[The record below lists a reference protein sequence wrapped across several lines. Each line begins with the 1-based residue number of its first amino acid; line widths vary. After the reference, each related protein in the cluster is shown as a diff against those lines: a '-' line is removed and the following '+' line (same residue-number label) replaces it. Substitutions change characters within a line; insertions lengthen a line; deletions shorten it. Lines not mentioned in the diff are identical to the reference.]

1 MCTVNFVDKCFLK
14 DNYKPSSWASFGTP
28 KQHIALEHIFDQFR
42 RYFTAVISIRRY
54 FLPAGIFF
62 RQGFLALILAGV
74 FFTGIFLALIFS
86 AGISVSRIFAA
97 GISSVSP
104 DEYND
109 KYLVNASVK
118 STLLLLSQLFDIL
131 V

>member
-1 MCTVNFVDKCFLK
+1 MQKVLYCSDIHPQVF
-14 DNYKPSSWASFGTP
+14 SSCRDFFS
-28 KQHIALEHIFDQFR
+28 
-42 RYFTAVISIRRY
+42 
-54 FLPAGIFF
+54 AGIFVGTDF
-62 RQGFLALILAGV
+62 SLALILAGV

>member
-1 MCTVNFVDKCFLK
+1 M
-14 DNYKPSSWASFGTP
+14 
-28 KQHIALEHIFDQFR
+28 
-42 RYFTAVISIRRY
+42 ISIRRY
-54 FLPAGIFF
+54 FVPAGIFLQVF
-62 RQGFLALILAGV
+62 FSAVIFVGSDFILAV
-74 FFTGIFLALIFS
+74 IFFAGIFFAGIFLAVIFS
-86 AGISVSRIFAA
+86 AGIFVAGIFAA

>member
-1 MCTVNFVDKCFLK
+1 M
-14 DNYKPSSWASFGTP
+14 
-28 KQHIALEHIFDQFR
+28 
-42 RYFTAVISIRRY
+42 
-54 FLPAGIFF
+54 
-62 RQGFLALILAGV
+62 
-74 FFTGIFLALIFS
+74 IFS
-86 AGISVSRIFAA
+86 AGISVAGIFAA